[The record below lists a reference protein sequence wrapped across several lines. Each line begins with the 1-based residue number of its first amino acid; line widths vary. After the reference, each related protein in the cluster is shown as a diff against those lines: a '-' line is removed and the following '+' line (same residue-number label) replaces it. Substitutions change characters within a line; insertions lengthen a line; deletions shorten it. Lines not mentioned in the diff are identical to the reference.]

1 MDLNALAESL
11 KATPI
16 SQAISGSD
24 ALFPLLECV
33 HVLAVVTVVGAIA
46 IVDLRL
52 LGLRARGR
60 HVQELLHQFVPVT
73 LGAFAVGFVAGA
85 LMFIAKPDTYLANAF
100 FLVKMLLLA
109 MAGANAI
116 TFHLLFSRDLAGVGP
131 GVAAPL
137 PARLSGL
144 FSLSAWI
151 AIIACGRWIG
161 FTT

>member
-1 MDLNALAESL
+1 
-11 KATPI
+11 
-16 SQAISGSD
+16 
-24 ALFPLLECV
+24 
-33 HVLAVVTVVGAIA
+33 
-46 IVDLRL
+46 
-52 LGLRARGR
+52 
-60 HVQELLHQFVPVT
+60 
-73 LGAFAVGFVAGA
+73 
-85 LMFIAKPDTYLANAF
+85 
-100 FLVKMLLLA
+100 MLLLA
-109 MAGANAI
+109 LAGANAI